1 MTRKSEKSD
10 WISLRAAA
18 EILGVHPATVRNWA
32 DRGDIP
38 SRRTPGGHRRFRR
51 QDLEQWVES
60 RQSPPPAEVQMLVQN
75 MLGQTRMRISD
86 GDMRRLTWYENMDEE
101 ARETLRQKGR
111 LILETL
117 QNYLA
122 EPPDSP
128 EKSRQVRELGED
140 YAQFLIDQGLSL
152 TQAMEG
158 FLFFDDFLHESALNI
173 AGLTSARASTEWL
186 TLLRQVRSFSNEML
200 RYLTQIYESQE

>member
-1 MTRKSEKSD
+1 MTKKPEKSD
-10 WISLRAAA
+10 WVSLRAAA

-75 MLGQTRMRISD
+75 MLGQTRLRISD

-101 ARETLRQKGR
+101 ARETLRMKGR

-122 EPPDSP
+122 EPADSP

-152 TQAMEG
+152 TQALEG

-173 AGLTSARASTEWL
+173 AGLTSSRASTEWL
-186 TLLRQVRSFSNEML
+186 TLLRQVRSFSSEML
-200 RYLTQIYESQE
+200 LCLAQIYERQE